1 MTAKRPDLRL
11 VWLFGSGADAGAH
24 EQMAGSD
31 ADVLIQDLEDSTPPD
46 LRGKARALSATTFP
60 AWRAAGKL
68 VCVRINTLDT
78 LGLADLAAVMP
89 HRPDVIAYPKAD
101 GAAAIHALHAALAQE
116 EKRHGLGVGSTEILP
131 VCETALGVVSVREMA
146 AASPRVKAALL
157 GSEDLTT
164 DLCAERSQEG
174 TEIDYARRRFLL
186 ECRAAA
192 IAGTVE
198 HRARHRESGKHVVAV
213 DAHARHAVGGGA
225 LGNRHAAL
233 SLHRHRDRPLVVLHE
248 EDHRGGEGS
257 GEHHRLVDV
266 TGAGGSV
273 AEAGQDGVVGAVAL
287 DTHGVADGV
296 EGMRADDDGE
306 DTQADAVR
314 IPAGVRVAAV
324 ELQQLICLD
333 SAHMEDAGLTVG
345 GEAVVAG
352 AHGVARADLHALLA
366 ECGTPQAEFAGA
378 LECGGFDVHAS
389 GDRDIAIHRAQL
401 VWRDLERV
409 VRVVHAL
416 ALGREQL
423 HRRLGHG
430 GPFRHRPCGPAPIL
444 ALPIRP

>member
-60 AWRAAGKL
+60 AWREAGKL

-192 IAGTVE
+192 IEPVDAPFTFDGADVAAAE
-198 HRARHRESGKHVVAV
+198 ARFARRLGYRSKSAVRVSHVAAVRAALLPSAAEI
-213 DAHARHAVGGGA
+213 AHARVVVHTFEEA
-225 LGNRHAAL
+225 LARGIDRVQLGEHWLEVPTYRNAQRLLARAQAL
-233 SLHRHRDRPLVVLHE
+233 SL
-248 EDHRGGEGS
+248 S
-257 GEHHRLVDV
+257 
-266 TGAGGSV
+266 S
-273 AEAGQDGVVGAVAL
+273 
-287 DTHGVADGV
+287 
-296 EGMRADDDGE
+296 
-306 DTQADAVR
+306 
-314 IPAGVRVAAV
+314 
-324 ELQQLICLD
+324 
-333 SAHMEDAGLTVG
+333 
-345 GEAVVAG
+345 
-352 AHGVARADLHALLA
+352 
-366 ECGTPQAEFAGA
+366 
-378 LECGGFDVHAS
+378 
-389 GDRDIAIHRAQL
+389 
-401 VWRDLERV
+401 
-409 VRVVHAL
+409 
-416 ALGREQL
+416 
-423 HRRLGHG
+423 
-430 GPFRHRPCGPAPIL
+430 
-444 ALPIRP
+444 